1 MLFTFSFSFMKLIL
15 LVSSQSPKAVAK
27 SKKTE
32 EAAAAAGSE
41 QEEEEAEHNTS
52 TNASETSTVRN
63 SGGHKRTVDRGL
75 DGGYWS
81 RMSVGE
87 MLADNKPKRTR
98 RSVEFLNVSGPVF
111 RYEDEESNSNQR

>member
-1 MLFTFSFSFMKLIL
+1 MTLIL
-15 LVSSQSPKAVAK
+15 LVSSQSPKEVAN

-32 EAAAAAGSE
+32 EAAAAAAAGNDE
-41 QEEEEAEHNTS
+41 EEEEAEHNTS